1 MLFACALRDNGMTSS
16 WLETTSFICFRPVC
30 ILCFN
35 VIRICFQLQSIS
47 HWIQYNISANQ
58 IHSKC
63 WICYCSNRR
72 ASSALTKEELNRN
85 SVVNNS
91 YGDPKPELHRNLDVS
106 AMTINTTTV
115 LDETA
120 SPSEEE
126 RYVLVQCSVSL
137 IIIINGTT

>member
-1 MLFACALRDNGMTSS
+1 M
-16 WLETTSFICFRPVC
+16 
-30 ILCFN
+30 
-35 VIRICFQLQSIS
+35 
-47 HWIQYNISANQ
+47 
-58 IHSKC
+58 
-63 WICYCSNRR
+63 
-72 ASSALTKEELNRN
+72 NRN

-126 RYVLVQCSVSL
+126 RYVLVQCSVTL
-137 IIIINGTT
+137 IIIIYGTTQICTYRNYKPEVAWYRFV